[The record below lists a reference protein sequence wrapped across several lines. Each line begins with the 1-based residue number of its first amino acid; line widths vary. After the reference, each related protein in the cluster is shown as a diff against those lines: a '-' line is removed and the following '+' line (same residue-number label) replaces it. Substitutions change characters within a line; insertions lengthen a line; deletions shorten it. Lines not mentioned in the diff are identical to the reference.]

1 MTKKTIGETKQTVVK
16 QETVETP
23 KIDSEFAR
31 LLEIYKAQNPKKY
44 ALKEAELTRKLQ
56 ANK

>member
-1 MTKKTIGETKQTVVK
+1 MPKSKTTKEETKQ
-16 QETVETP
+16 EIVETP

-44 ALKEAELTRKLQ
+44 ALKEAELMKKLQ